1 MLQKALRMKKIWFII
16 ISVVFLG
23 IYVNFNKIAE
33 RFDSR
38 IMGAEVLSM
47 EEIDALCVGRE
58 DAFMEPEITI
68 NGGAVAYDADQ
79 NMLLVPQNLSE
90 ESFDGKLDV
99 QCIFYRNAGSPNF
112 IEGYHGHR
120 DNLWYTAGL

>member
-1 MLQKALRMKKIWFII
+1 MLRKALRMKKIWFII

-38 IMGAEVLSM
+38 IMGAEVLPM
-47 EEIDALCVGRE
+47 DEIDALCVGRE

-68 NGGAVAYDADQ
+68 NGGTVAYDADQ
-79 NMLLVPQNLSE
+79 NMLLVPQL
-90 ESFDGKLDV
+90 
-99 QCIFYRNAGSPNF
+99 
-112 IEGYHGHR
+112 
-120 DNLWYTAGL
+120 